1 MCVVGSILIH
11 RTVSSELAVVERE
24 RLRERERDS
33 ERECVC
39 RVFLTVDLVP
49 CVCCRW
55 ELSMPMVI

>member
-24 RLRERERDS
+24 R

-39 RVFLTVDLVP
+39 GVFLTVDLVP